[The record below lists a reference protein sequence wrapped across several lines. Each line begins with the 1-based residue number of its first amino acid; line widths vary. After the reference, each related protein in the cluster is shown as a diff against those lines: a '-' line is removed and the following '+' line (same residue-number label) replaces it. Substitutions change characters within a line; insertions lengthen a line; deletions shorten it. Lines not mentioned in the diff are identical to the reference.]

1 MLPLCVIM
9 LIFYNRTSAKN
20 PDFCQKSAQNTEI
33 FPQKTLF
40 YIYTILFRFSTTP
53 PTVPPP
59 PQVCQS
65 GLTIRG
71 HSKKWTYD
79 GKNVARVA
87 YVVDNS
93 QICIERYNRTLGTLT
108 SVDVGGNRVWS
119 LLGEDETERAPSAGL
134 GLADAIWG
142 EQLYD
147 WVDDNF

>member
-1 MLPLCVIM
+1 M
-9 LIFYNRTSAKN
+9 LIFHNHTSAKN
-20 PDFCQKSAQNTEI
+20 PDFRQKSAQNTEI

-79 GKNVARVA
+79 GKNVASVA

-93 QICIERYNRTLGTLT
+93 QICIERNNRTLT
-108 SVDVGGNRVWS
+108 SVDAGGNRVWS

-142 EQLYD
+142 EYFYD
-147 WVDDNF
+147 WVDSKF

>member
-1 MLPLCVIM
+1 MLVLCVIM

-20 PDFCQKSAQNTEI
+20 PDFRQKSAQNTEI

-53 PTVPPP
+53 TAPSP

-71 HSKKWTYD
+71 NSKKWTYD

-108 SVDVGGNRVWS
+108 SVDAGGNRMWS

-142 EQLYD
+142 EYLYD
-147 WVDDNF
+147 WVDSKF